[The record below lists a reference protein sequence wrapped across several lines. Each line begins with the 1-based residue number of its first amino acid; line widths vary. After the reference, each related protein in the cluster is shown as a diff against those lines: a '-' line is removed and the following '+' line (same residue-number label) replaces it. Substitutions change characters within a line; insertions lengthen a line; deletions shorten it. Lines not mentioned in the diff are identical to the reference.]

1 VKRISRVVFLA
12 LGVIP
17 LVLVGIAPSAMA
29 ETHDSYLLTSPY
41 TGVAAQ
47 PGTSLKLNLTAFAP
61 STESVA
67 VNVAKSPTG
76 WKTVLRG
83 GGYVVSSITANP
95 DPGTRL
101 QLSIDVPSDA
111 KTGNYD
117 FLVSERGAAGSSNLK
132 LTINVAAV
140 VDNGIGITADFPSL
154 TGQPTDTFT
163 YTLTVDNNTPT
174 DQSFSFDPKA
184 PQGWLVTA
192 EPVAERRAVSLSISA
207 GASAKIRVRANPPV
221 GASEGSYDI
230 PVQVTAAN
238 GATGS
243 FTLTAV
249 VKGTGKLS
257 LSTSSGVLD
266 TTGHADKESTEV
278 ILLANSGSA
287 SLRDVKLAATAP
299 KDWKVTFAPSDVTE
313 LTPGSTTQVVATI
326 RPAKGAVVGD
336 YMINIGAS
344 AGHASKNME
353 LRYRVTTGSILGWIG
368 VAVILL
374 AIGGVGTMFW
384 KFGRR

>member
-1 VKRISRVVFLA
+1 MHKTLRAIFLA
-12 LGVIP
+12 FGVIA
-17 LVLVGIAPSAMA
+17 VGLIGLAPAAMA
-29 ETHDSYLLTSPY
+29 ETHNSYLLTSPY

-47 PGTSLKLNLTAFAP
+47 PGTTLKLNLTAFAP

-67 VNVAKSPTG
+67 VNVAKAPRG
-76 WKTVLRG
+76 WDTVLRG

-95 DPGTRL
+95 DPGTRI

-111 KTGNYD
+111 KAGSYD
-117 FLVSERGAAGSSNLK
+117 VVVSERGTSGSSNLK

-184 PQGWLVTA
+184 PQGWSVTA
-192 EPVAERRAVSLSISA
+192 SPVAEQRAVSLNIAA
-207 GASAKIRVRANPPV
+207 GASAKIKVRANPPV
-221 GASEGSYDI
+221 GAAAGSYDI
-230 PVQVTAAN
+230 PVQVTASK

-249 VKGTGKLS
+249 VKGTGRLS
-257 LSTSSGVLD
+257 MSTASGVLD

-278 ILLANSGSA
+278 ILLDNSGSA
-287 SLRDVKLAATAP
+287 SLRDVKLAASAP
-299 KDWKVTFAPSDVTE
+299 KDWKVTFSPADVAE
-313 LTPGSTTQVVATI
+313 LASGSTTQVVATI
-326 RPAKGAVVGD
+326 RPAKGSVVGD
-336 YMINIGAS
+336 YMITIRAS
-344 AGHASKNME
+344 AGHASKSMD

-368 VAVILL
+368 AAVILI
-374 AIGGVGTMFW
+374 AIGGVSAMFW
-384 KFGRR
+384 RFGRR